1 MTKPRLPCGLPL
13 FLSVLFILWLVTGI
27 LPVAVAS
34 ADEPDKPKNLDD
46 WCSENNCSEFFY
58 DLVDAEVL
66 RANRIF
72 PEQKIERFEAAEK
85 AGECRLPR
93 PLQPTHF
100 ALVLA
105 PNYQGGSLPELNVSE
120 TDVRYFTQ
128 ALKERA
134 FADER
139 IIVLTKP
146 GLGREDIIKA
156 MQGILACVRAGDQV
170 LFAFSGHAT
179 RFPALP
185 RRALTEAVHQLCDTN
200 PWIAR
205 TGICL
210 PTASDSAS
218 WKLLSRIYD
227 AKIALADKTTGVM
240 QFAALTNWQRGLDYD
255 SYVKSKGPFPG
266 LLSLEIANFV
276 SRVRNL
282 DADAI
287 VFLDA
292 NYAALA
298 NIAAYSRKNTWRSFI
313 AGPTSEHLQT
323 DVVPVGGRGE
333 VAAFYASNEWGEA
346 ATTNMGGLGKVSNFA
361 YAMVEI
367 LRGLPNPTARNIAG
381 VLTRHWKSRA
391 RPVIDASNPDAV
403 LLPANAPI
411 EPKPDDI
418 ELIFP
423 PETRS
428 AATVEIEGT
437 IELVARYAGK
447 GRPFKAIING
457 SVVDLDI
464 NGQFRYSVDANASPE
479 VDIRILSSEF
489 ATLSHRLVK
498 LKRSD
503 ADIIFNSPGRKI
515 AFIIA
520 NQDYDDPAI
529 PDLRTPKADA
539 AAIADV
545 LVKRFGFQT
554 QIALRDNQK
563 LDLVLVNATRDR
575 ILKTLFELRKRLT
588 AEDELLIYYAGH
600 GEAVEGVG
608 SFWIPTDGKLDEDY
622 DWIDANDITDELKRM
637 NARSVLVVSDSCYSG
652 GLARALAPLAPIA
665 VEGREKYLA
674 RAKAFRSRQLIASGG
689 DEPVADGGGKG
700 HSIFAQALLDGLAT
714 MEPQAFTAS
723 ELLEQKVKPAVVNN
737 PDALSERQIP
747 GFHRI
752 SKAGDETSS
761 EFIFTRKKD

>member
-1 MTKPRLPCGLPL
+1 MTKSRASCGLPL
-13 FLSVLFILWLVTGI
+13 FLSVFFVFWFAAGNLT
-27 LPVAVAS
+27 VAA
-34 ADEPDKPKNLDD
+34 APIDENGKQKTLDD
-46 WCSENNCSEFFY
+46 WCSENNCSEFFN
-58 DLVDAEVL
+58 DLVAAEVL

-72 PEQKIERFEAAEK
+72 PEQEIERFEAGEK
-85 AGECRLPR
+85 AGACRLPR

-100 ALVLA
+100 AVVIA

-146 GLGREDIIKA
+146 GIGRADIVKA
-156 MQGILACVRAGDQV
+156 MQGVLACVRAGDQV

-185 RRALTEAVHQLCDTN
+185 RRALTEAVGQLCGAN
-200 PWIAR
+200 PWLGK

-210 PTASDSAS
+210 PNASDSES
-218 WKLLSRIYD
+218 WKLLSKMYD
-227 AKIALADKTTGVM
+227 AKITLTDKTTGVM
-240 QFAALTNWQRGLDYD
+240 QFAALANWQRGLDYD
-255 SYVKSKGPFPG
+255 SYVASKGPFPG

-298 NIAAYSRKNTWRSFI
+298 NIAAYSRKDTWRSLI
-313 AGPTSEHLQT
+313 AGPASEQLHT
-323 DVVPVGGRGE
+323 DVVPVSGRGE

-346 ATTNMGGLGKVSNFA
+346 AKTNMGDLGKVSNFS

-367 LRGLPNPTARNIAG
+367 LRGLPNPTARNIAA
-381 VLTRHWKSRA
+381 VLTKYWRSSA

-428 AATVEIEGT
+428 MTVQIEGT
-437 IELVARYAGK
+437 IELIARYAGK
-447 GRPFKAIING
+447 GKPFKAIVNG

-464 NGQFRYSVDANASPE
+464 NGQFRYSVDAEASPE

-489 ATLSHRLVK
+489 ATLSHRRVK
-498 LKRSD
+498 LTRSD

-515 AFIIA
+515 AFVIA

-539 AAIADV
+539 AAIVDM
-545 LVKRFGFQT
+545 LVSRFGFQT
-554 QIALRDNQK
+554 EIALRDNQK

-608 SFWIPTDGKLDEDY
+608 SFWIPTDGKLEEDY
-622 DWIDANDITDELKRM
+622 DWIDANDITDELKRL
-637 NARSVLVVSDSCYSG
+637 NARAVLVISDSCYSG
-652 GLARALAPLAPIA
+652 GLARALESPTLIA
-665 VEGREKYLA
+665 MEGREKYLA

-689 DEPVADGGGKG
+689 DEPVADGDGKG
-700 HSIFAQALLDGLAT
+700 HSIFARALLDGLAT
-714 MEPQAFTAS
+714 MAPSAFTAS

-737 PDALSERQIP
+737 PSALSERQIP